1 MNTKNIKVN
10 AQKTIALV
18 AHDNKK
24 DELVAWA
31 VENKSHLSAHKLI
44 GTGTT
49 AALISKHTGLEVEGL
64 LSGPLGGDQQLGSRI
79 AEGKVDI
86 LIFFWDPLEM
96 QPHDPDV
103 KALLRITTLYD
114 VPLATSKTCA
124 DYIVSSALF
133 NSEYNSEIVD
143 NSFSIASRVEQF
155 DLTEK

>member
-10 AQKTIALV
+10 SQKTIALV

-24 DELVAWA
+24 DELIEWSIS
-31 VENKSHLSAHKLI
+31 NKDYLSNHKLI

-64 LSGPLGGDQQLGSRI
+64 FSGPLGGDQQLGARI

-86 LIFFWDPLEM
+86 LIFFWDPLET

-124 DYIVSSALF
+124 DYIVTSSLF
-133 NSEYNSEIVD
+133 NSEYESEIVD
-143 NSFSIASRVEQF
+143 NSFSVEKRLDKF
-155 DLTEK
+155 EP

>member
-1 MNTKNIKVN
+1 MNTKNIKV
-10 AQKTIALV
+10 KSKKVIALV

-24 DELVAWA
+24 DELIKWTID
-31 VENKSHLSAHKLI
+31 NKEALSNHTLL

-49 AALISKHTGLEVEGL
+49 AALISRHTGLNVEGL

-86 LIFFWDPLEM
+86 LIFFWDPLET

-124 DYIVSSALF
+124 DYIVSSKLF
-133 NSEYNSEIVD
+133 NTSYEAEILD
-143 NSFSIASRVEQF
+143 NSFSVENRVQQF
-155 DLTEK
+155 ED